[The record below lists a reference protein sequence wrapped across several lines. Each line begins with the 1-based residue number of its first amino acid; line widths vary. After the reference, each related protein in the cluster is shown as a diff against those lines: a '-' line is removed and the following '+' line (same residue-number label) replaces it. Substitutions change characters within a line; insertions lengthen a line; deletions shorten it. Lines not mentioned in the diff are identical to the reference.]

1 MGLLLIF
8 LQPVLYAAVRKIFLK
23 DCSHYATHL
32 APSIQ
37 SASIIEC
44 LLCGCYWIRTFEGE
58 ERVNEETADRDPMGL
73 TCSGNNRKWK
83 AYLEL
88 SDKWR
93 NQGAHG
99 KSEQWGCPNEPW
111 SSTLRLTLGGGRAW
125 AGPFDEEVWDRKR
138 QNSWQGEF
146 EGKSDAARTIIAAF
160 LSS

>member
-73 TCSGNNRKWK
+73 TFSGNNRKWK

-99 KSEQWGCPNEPW
+99 KSEQWGCPNEP
-111 SSTLRLTLGGGRAW
+111 
-125 AGPFDEEVWDRKR
+125 
-138 QNSWQGEF
+138 
-146 EGKSDAARTIIAAF
+146 
-160 LSS
+160 